1 MKLEDR
7 ARQTAQRTRAAARR
21 MPVERLDAV
30 RIRRR
35 VATLVPALGLA
46 AVVAGGLVLAGLP
59 DREPDPVAATTTTIP
74 AETTT
79 TVPDS
84 TTTTSFIETTTIPP
98 AGIEI
103 GPDVAWLHGIYP
115 NGLGLSTGASYPDL
129 SIAYF
134 GMRTVAWDGVDGV
147 VYLAD
152 GGEGKW
158 LLRWARPGEDSL
170 VLELEWFT
178 EALADVVV
186 VDGVQYAILFQP
198 GYVGVEAGF
207 RWIDLNTA
215 SEVSPLDGFVRLS
228 GEYALAYGA
237 QGRWAHIE
245 DADWTEVAQGEGGE
259 PIPPFPLPMLVIE
272 DDAGRELLRFEIGD
286 FERPYVTLHDFDGR
300 RLIFSKEPFEPAA
313 APRTVYFVDLECPGC
328 TQVFEAGPDSFSLV
342 GVEKSTGP
350 VGFPLIP

>member
-21 MPVERLDAV
+21 MPVEHLDAV
-30 RIRRR
+30 RNRRR
-35 VATLVPALGLA
+35 AATLVPALGLA

-59 DREPDPVAATTTTIP
+59 EREPDPVAATTTTIVP
-74 AETTT
+74 ETTT
-79 TVPDS
+79 TVPD
-84 TTTTSFIETTTIPP
+84 TTTTTVDATTTLP
-98 AGIEI
+98 AQGVEI
-103 GPDVAWLHGIYP
+103 RPDAAWIQSTYP
-115 NGLGLSTGASYPDL
+115 NGIVPAVGEAYPDL

-134 GMRTVAWDGVDGV
+134 GMKTVAWDGADGV

-158 LLRWARPGEDSL
+158 LLRWARPGEDRL

-215 SEVSPLDGFVRLS
+215 AEASPLDGYVRLS

-245 DADWTEVAQGEGGE
+245 DADWTDVAQGEGGE
-259 PIPPFPLPMLVIE
+259 PIPPFPLPMMVIE

-313 APRTVYFVDLECPGC
+313 APRTVFLVDLECPGC